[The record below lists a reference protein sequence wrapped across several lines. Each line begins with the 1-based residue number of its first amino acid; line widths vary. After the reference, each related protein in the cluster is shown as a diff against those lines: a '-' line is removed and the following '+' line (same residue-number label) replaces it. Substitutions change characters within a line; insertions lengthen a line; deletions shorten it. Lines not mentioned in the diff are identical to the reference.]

1 MGVLNIYDIMFALD
15 VPAYIATWKWRVL
28 KVAQGGN
35 TGGGVWLPC
44 YTGNMQSP
52 VLLSVGNL
60 VHCFVALISRW
71 RSGVVNS
78 EHIRFYFLN
87 TFYYFPPV
95 GRRSIVMTVFVW
107 VSVCVF
113 VCPRMFLYNYTSD
126 QIFTKNFVHAT
137 YGMSSVLPF
146 TGSAIW
152 WTLRK

>member
-1 MGVLNIYDIMFALD
+1 
-15 VPAYIATWKWRVL
+15 
-28 KVAQGGN
+28 
-35 TGGGVWLPC
+35 
-44 YTGNMQSP
+44 MQSP
-52 VLLSVGNL
+52 VLHSVGNL
-60 VHCFVALISRW
+60 VHCFVALILRW

-137 YGMSSVLPF
+137 YGMSSKLESDVCSRLQVAPS
-146 TGSAIW
+146 GESYGGNRRPG
-152 WTLRK
+152 RK

>member
-28 KVAQGGN
+28 KVAQGSN

-60 VHCFVALISRW
+60 VHCFVALILRW

-107 VSVCVF
+107 VSVCVC
-113 VCPRMFLYNYTSD
+113 VCLSTNVSLQLHIRSD
-126 QIFTKNFVHAT
+126 LHKKFCAC
-137 YGMSSVLPF
+137 YLWPWLGPLP
-146 TGSAIW
+146 AA
-152 WTLRK
+152 